1 MREVHFMAEELKE
14 ALKNV
19 KDSYY
24 DFVQGCYLT
33 VKESEEY
40 QKKLL
45 QYLKDYPDAQT
56 DDVLEYLFDEIVVL
70 RPKP

>member
-1 MREVHFMAEELKE
+1 MAEELKD

-24 DFVQGCYLT
+24 DFVRGCYLT
-33 VKESEEY
+33 VKENEDH

-45 QYLKDYPDAQT
+45 QYVKDNPDAQT
-56 DDVLEYLFDEIVVL
+56 DDILEYLFDEIVA
-70 RPKP
+70 

>member
-1 MREVHFMAEELKE
+1 MTEELEE

-24 DFVQGCYLT
+24 DFVRGCYLV

-40 QKKLL
+40 RKKLL

-56 DDVLEYLFDEIVVL
+56 DDVLEYLFDEVVE
-70 RPKP
+70 